1 MMPKSPLGSTL
12 ALCAG
17 MMPSLLSASQ
27 SCTDDAM
34 LVFDGSGSMAEIGF
48 NLLDEPRIFE
58 ARRAVHDAVPNIAA
72 VRRLGL
78 VIYGPGKSVACGHI
92 DLRFGPTRGAA
103 APIID
108 AVDSLEPSGETPL
121 TESVARAAEAL
132 DYRSAPG
139 AIVLLTDGKET
150 CGGQPCQLAAELA
163 ADAFDLTIHVI
174 GFKVRGEHFGWTEED
189 GLGYER
195 TTTVAK
201 CLAEA
206 TGGSYSST
214 ETLDELTAAL
224 TETLGCQL
232 IGQGAPQHRNRK
244 AS

>member
-1 MMPKSPLGSTL
+1 MMPKSPFGSVL

-58 ARRAVHDAVPNIAA
+58 ARRAVNDAVPNIAA

-78 VIYGPGKSVACGHI
+78 VIYGPGKTLSCGHI
-92 DLRFGPTRGAA
+92 DLRFGPINSAA

-108 AVDSLEPSGETPL
+108 AVDTLEPAGETPL

-132 DYRSAPG
+132 NYRTEPG

-163 ADAFDLTIHVI
+163 ASSFDLTIHVI

-201 CLAEA
+201 CLADA
-206 TGGSYSST
+206 TGGTYSSS
-214 ETLDELTAAL
+214 ETLDDLKDAL
-224 TETLGCQL
+224 TRSLGCQL
-232 IGQGAPQHRNRK
+232 IGRLPSDAPYGP
-244 AS
+244 A